1 MQNSTVPMTEDFEVL
16 RAVSMIRRRQ
26 GLTQRAAITEF
37 VRAAAAAAIPLV
49 DFARLVNTS
58 DEVALHS

>member
-16 RAVSMIRRRQ
+16 RAVSMIRRCQ
-26 GLTQRAAITEF
+26 GLTQRAAITEL
-37 VRAAAAAAIPLV
+37 VRAAAASGIPLF

-58 DEVALHS
+58 DEAALPS